1 MKLIDY
7 DQDIQ
12 VFNGPKSDPRMTLDI
27 KTLRQLGSG
36 TQADVYQCKVKGM
49 AGKFVNKTRK
59 IYNNKE
65 LAESVLKQMIGE
77 FMIAKDLIHP
87 NIVEYKYFMRK
98 FD

>member
-36 TQADVYQCKVKGM
+36 T
-49 AGKFVNKTRK
+49 
-59 IYNNKE
+59 
-65 LAESVLKQMIGE
+65 
-77 FMIAKDLIHP
+77 
-87 NIVEYKYFMRK
+87 
-98 FD
+98 